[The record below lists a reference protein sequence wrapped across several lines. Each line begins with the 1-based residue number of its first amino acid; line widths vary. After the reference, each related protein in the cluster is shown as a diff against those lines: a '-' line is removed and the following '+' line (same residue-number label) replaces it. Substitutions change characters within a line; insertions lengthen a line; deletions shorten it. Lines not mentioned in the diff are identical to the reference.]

1 MNEEESVN
9 GTNGTI
15 ESERRIATVMF
26 ADISG
31 FTAMSEKM
39 DPEQVTCTMN
49 DCFCMMEQCID
60 LHGGT
65 IDKFMGDCVMV
76 LFGLPQAL
84 EDAPQ
89 KAVNTAIEL
98 RNQLYKF
105 NQEKNLSIPLNI
117 HIGINTGPVVAGM
130 VGGDKKQ
137 EYTVMGDTVNLAS
150 RLEDASQVGQILVG
164 PATYKATKAGFK
176 YKTLQ
181 PITLKGK
188 AEPVPVYELL
198 SVRETLSRMEHGVDR
213 MISSV
218 MVGRDNELNKLEFQ
232 IMKAINGEGSIVNV
246 IGEAGIGKSRLIA
259 ELKNREV
266 MKRVT
271 LLEGRAISMGANLGY
286 HLIINLLKN
295 WSQITEEDT
304 EVAAFTKLESAIRT
318 TYPEALGEILPFVAT
333 LMGIKLVG
341 RYAERMRGIEGE
353 ALEKLI
359 LKNVRDLITRGTQR
373 APLVAILED
382 LHWAD
387 TSSIELMES
396 LFRLAGK
403 ERIVFVNVF
412 RPGYAETGDRII
424 KTIKENYPDKYTEI
438 TLQPL
443 DEKQTETLITNLL
456 NIKGFPHKLKE
467 QIIERAGGNPYFIE
481 EVVRTFIDEGAVVM
495 KEGGFEVTDKLSTM
509 SIPRTIN
516 EVLMARIDRL
526 DQKTRDLVKTASVI
540 GRNFFYRILAEVA
553 RTIEDMD
560 SRLEYLEEI
569 QLIRDRKR
577 MDELEY
583 LFKHALA
590 QEVAYDSILVQRRK
604 EIHKS
609 VAESIEKVFN
619 ERLHEFYGMLAFHYS
634 QAEDLDKT
642 EEYLIKAGEES
653 LKASASSEALHYYQQ
668 ALELYL
674 GKYGDKAD
682 PEKVAMLEKNIALA
696 LFNKGKH
703 AESVPYF
710 DKVLAF
716 YGETVPKN
724 PVSIALKFSAGFFA
738 FLVGIYLPLLKWKKG
753 PTQKDKEL
761 ISLFYKKL
769 QALGVTDPQEFFIQF
784 LYFLKQFTKIDM
796 TKLENG
802 TGMMTSMSVLFSWPG
817 ISFRLSRRVLDF
829 VKDKIDMSDAKSVL
843 MYKFNDSVLSFLS
856 GDWLD
861 KNECDHNL
869 INWNL
874 RTGEFFFPSQ
884 YIWWNNVLFIP
895 QGNFSTS
902 QWAVQKLS
910 DISETYDYDM
920 AKVFKFCYNVYL
932 LMRCRKFQETLN
944 EAETGIQFISKTGFV
959 MHLFSLYTFKMMAQ
973 FMLGDVSG
981 SKETLEFA
989 EKIKS
994 QTILVPLIMGG
1005 FLLTKFILELFQLEE
1020 AIKSD
1025 DKSAFVIHRTN
1036 VYKVGTK
1043 ALKISDK
1050 TVSIQTEV
1058 LKLMG
1063 VYYWLIGKQ
1072 RKAKH
1077 WWRKAIKEGQRLGD
1091 RTELSRTYFEVG
1103 KRLLE
1108 PKSKYKELDGIK
1120 AEEYLEK
1127 AKAMFV
1133 EMDLQWDLDELEK
1146 LRLQMG
1152 T

>member
-1 MNEEESVN
+1 LYEEESVGEN
-9 GTNGTI
+9 NTSI

-49 DCFCMMEQCID
+49 DCFFMMGECIEK
-60 LHGGT
+60 HGGT
-65 IDKFMGDCVMV
+65 IDKFIGDCVMV
-76 LFGLPQAL
+76 LFGVPKAL

-89 KAVNTAIEL
+89 KAVNAAIEI
-98 RNQLYKF
+98 RNRLNKF
-105 NQEKNLSIPLNI
+105 NQEKNLTIPLNI

-130 VGGDKKQ
+130 IGSGQKQ
-137 EYTVMGDTVNLAS
+137 DFTVMGDTVNLAS

-164 PATYKATKAGFK
+164 PATYKATKTGFK
-176 YKTLQ
+176 YKTLK

-198 SVRETLSRMEHGVDR
+198 SVRETLYRVQPGADR

-218 MVGRDNELNKLEFQ
+218 MVGRDNELNTLELAVL
-232 IMKAINGEGSIVNV
+232 KAITGQGSIVNV

-259 ELKNREV
+259 ELKNRDV

-271 LLEGRAISMGANLGY
+271 LLEGRTISMGANLGY

-295 WSQITEEDT
+295 WAQITEEDS

-318 TYPEALGEILPFVAT
+318 TYPEALAEILPFVAT

-341 RYAERMRGIEGE
+341 RYADRVRGIEGE
-353 ALEKLI
+353 SLEKLI

-387 TSSIELMES
+387 TSSIELLES
-396 LFRLAGK
+396 LFRLATK
-403 ERIVFVNVF
+403 ERIVFINVF
-412 RPGYAETGDRII
+412 RPGYQETGDRII
-424 KTIKENYPDKYTEI
+424 KTIQENYQDKYNEI
-438 TLQPL
+438 MIQPL

-456 NIKGFPHKLKE
+456 NIKGFPHKFKE
-467 QIIERAGGNPYFIE
+467 QIVQRAEGNPYFIE
-481 EVVRTFIDEGAVVM
+481 EVVRSFIDEGAVVM
-495 KEGGFEVTDKLSTM
+495 RDQGFEVTDRLSSM

-553 RTIEDMD
+553 MTIEDMD

-569 QLIRDRKR
+569 QLIRERKR
-577 MDELEY
+577 MEELEY

-604 EIHKS
+604 ELHKS
-609 VAESIEKVFN
+609 VADSIEKVFN

-653 LKASASSEALHYYQQ
+653 LKASASAEALHYCQQ

-674 GKYGDKAD
+674 RKYGDKAD
-682 PEKVAMLEKNIALA
+682 PKKVAMLEKNIALA
-696 LFNKGKH
+696 LYNRGQY

-710 DKVLAF
+710 DKALTF
-716 YGETVPKN
+716 YGETTPRHKITKVLKLGAGILAYI
-724 PVSIALKFSAGFFA
+724 SAL
-738 FLVGIYLPLLKWKKG
+738 YLPFFHWKKE
-753 PTQKDKEL
+753 PTQEDNDFF
-761 ISLFYKKL
+761 SLDYKKCA
-769 QALGVTDPQEFFIQF
+769 ALSVTDPEEWFFQAF
-784 LYFLKQFTKIDM
+784 YFIRRFTKLDFTKID
-796 TKLENG
+796 
-802 TGMMTSMSVLFSWPG
+802 TGPGFNSIGVVLFALTG
-817 ISFRLSRRVLDF
+817 LSFTLSRRVLTF
-829 VKDKIDMSDAKSVL
+829 TKNKVDMADVRSMLFYQSNVL
-843 MYKFNDSVLSFLS
+843 IHNALS
-856 GDWLD
+856 GEWKDEIEIDQDLID
-861 KNECDHNL
+861 KN
-869 INWNL
+869 IAI
-874 RTGEFFFPSQ
+874 GEFFYVPV
-884 YIWWNNVLFIP
+884 YMIWASFVDIERGEFKAAQSLIE
-895 QGNFSTS
+895 Q
-902 QWAVQKLS
+902 LS
-910 DISETYDYDM
+910 DIAETYENDW
-920 AKVFKFCYNVYL
+920 ARVSKFLDSGTL
-932 LMRCRKFQETLN
+932 LMEYRKLHEAMNEVQE
-944 EAETGIQFISKTGFV
+944 GILFTERTGFRV
-959 MHLFSLYTFKMMAQ
+959 WVIYMYAMKARTQ
-973 FMLGDVSG
+973 IYLGDLHG
-981 SKETLEFA
+981 SEDSLVQA
-989 EKIKS
+989 EKIMS
-994 QTILVPLIMGG
+994 EQAVVPTHVAHL
-1005 FLLTKFILELFQLEE
+1005 FLNRFVLEMYLLEE
-1020 AIKSD
+1020 AIKKA
-1025 DKSAFVIHRTN
+1025 DKDATKKYRSKAISAGAR
-1036 VYKVGTK
+1036 
-1043 ALKISDK
+1043 ALKMANKYSLTK
-1050 TVSIQTEV
+1050 TET

-1063 VYYWLIGKQ
+1063 AYYWTIGKQ
-1072 RKAKH
+1072 RKAMK
-1077 WWRKAIKEGQRLGD
+1077 WWKEAIQEGQRMNYRL
-1091 RTELSRTYFEVG
+1091 ELSRSYFEVG

-1127 AKAMFV
+1127 ARVMFV

-1146 LRLQMG
+1146 LRLNLG
-1152 T
+1152 S

>member
-1 MNEEESVN
+1 
-9 GTNGTI
+9 
-15 ESERRIATVMF
+15 MF

-49 DCFCMMEQCID
+49 DCFCMMEECIKT
-60 LHGGT
+60 HGGT
-65 IDKFMGDCVMV
+65 IDKFIGDCVMV
-76 LFGLPQAL
+76 LFGVPKAL

-98 RNQLYKF
+98 RNGLYKF
-105 NQEKNLSIPLNI
+105 NQEKNLSIPLNL
-117 HIGINTGPVVAGM
+117 HIGINTGPVLSGM
-130 VGGDKKQ
+130 VGGSDKQ

-164 PATYKATKAGFK
+164 PATYKATKTGFK

-198 SVRETLSRMEHGVDR
+198 SVRESLSRLQQGADR
-213 MISSV
+213 MISSA
-218 MVGRDNELNKLEFQ
+218 MVGRDTELNKLEFQ

-259 ELKNREV
+259 ELKNRDV

-286 HLIINLLKN
+286 HLIIDLLKN

-341 RYAERMRGIEGE
+341 RYAERMKGIEGE

-359 LKNVRDLITRGTQR
+359 LKNVRDLITKGAER
-373 APLVAILED
+373 APLVVIMED

-387 TSSIELMES
+387 TSSIELLES

-403 ERIVFVNVF
+403 ERIVFINVF
-412 RPGYAETGDRII
+412 RPGYAETGDRVT
-424 KTIKENYPDKYTEI
+424 KTIQENYPERYTEI
-438 TLQPL
+438 TIQPL

-456 NIKGFPHKLKE
+456 NIKGFPHKLKD

-495 KEGGFEVTDKLSTM
+495 KEGGFEVTDRLNAM

-569 QLIRDRKR
+569 QLIRERKR
-577 MDELEY
+577 MEELEY

-604 EIHKS
+604 EMHRS
-609 VAESIEKVFN
+609 VADSIEKVFN
-619 ERLHEFYGMLAFHYS
+619 QRLHEFYGMLAFHYS

-653 LKASASSEALHYYQQ
+653 LKSSASAEALHYYQQ

-682 PEKVAMLEKNIALA
+682 LAKVAMLEKNIALA
-696 LFNKGKH
+696 LFNRGQL

-716 YGETVPKN
+716 YGETTPKYRI
-724 PVSIALKFSAGFFA
+724 SKALKFVAGFFA
-738 FLVGIYLPLLKWKKG
+738 FLVSIYLPFLKWRKD
-753 PTQKDKEL
+753 PTQVEKEVIGL
-761 ISLFYKKL
+761 YYTKL
-769 QALGVTDPQEFFIQF
+769 KALLMTDPLEWFIQTF
-784 LYFLKQFTKIDM
+784 YFDKRFTRFDLTKID
-796 TKLENG
+796 NG
-802 TGMMTSMSVLFSWPG
+802 TGILATMTTLFSYSG
-817 ISFRLSRRVLDF
+817 ISFNLSKKILEF
-829 VKDKIDMSDAKSVL
+829 VKNKIVMSDINSVLYYNLCKLLHDTLIGDWPDKIEI
-843 MYKFNDSVLSFLS
+843 
-856 GDWLD
+856 D
-861 KNECDHNL
+861 KDLIEQNL
-869 INWNL
+869 KA
-874 RTGEFFFPSQ
+874 GEF
-884 YIWWNNVLFIP
+884 YVTACFITRYVFLYAAR
-895 QGNFSTS
+895 GNFRAA
-902 QWAVQKLS
+902 QWVVQKLA
-910 DISETYDYDM
+910 DISETYSYDF
-920 AKVFKFCYNVYL
+920 AESCKSTWNSIL
-932 LMRCRKFQETLN
+932 LMKYRLMQDTLN
-944 EAETGIQFISKTGFV
+944 EVDAGIQIYEKIGMVVWCIHQYSIKARIQ
-959 MHLFSLYTFKMMAQ
+959 LMM
-973 FMLGDVSG
+973 GDVIGTIDS
-981 SKETLEFA
+981 LERA

-994 QTILVPLIMGG
+994 EWSVIPENVGEYVLSRFIMD
-1005 FLLTKFILELFQLEE
+1005 LYLWEE
-1020 AIKSD
+1020 ALGKA
-1025 DKSAFVIHRTN
+1025 DKRTSSIHRSNAFRTG
-1036 VYKVGTK
+1036 KD
-1043 ALKISDK
+1043 ALKIANKWAIIK
-1050 TVSIQTEV
+1050 TEA

-1072 RKAKH
+1072 REAMR
-1077 WWRKAIKEGQRLGD
+1077 WWRKTIKEGQRMND
-1091 RTELSRTYFEVG
+1091 RLELSRTYFEVG

-1108 PKSKYKELDGIK
+1108 PKSKHKELDGVK
-1120 AEEYLEK
+1120 AEEYLDK
-1127 AKAMFV
+1127 ARTMFE

-1146 LRLQMG
+1146 LRLHMG

>member
-1 MNEEESVN
+1 MH

-49 DCFCMMEQCID
+49 DCFFMMEECIEK
-60 LHGGT
+60 HGGT
-65 IDKFMGDCVMV
+65 IDKFIGDCVMV
-76 LFGLPQAL
+76 LFGIPKAL

-98 RNQLYKF
+98 RNRLHKF
-105 NQEKNLSIPLNI
+105 NGDKNLSIPLDI

-130 VGGDKKQ
+130 VGGEKRQD
-137 EYTVMGDTVNLAS
+137 YTVMGDAVNLAS
-150 RLEDASQVGQILVG
+150 RLEGASQVGQILVG
-164 PATYKATKAGFK
+164 PATYKATKHGFQ

-198 SVRETLSRMEHGVDR
+198 SVKETLSRVQPGVDR
-213 MISSV
+213 MISSA
-218 MVGRDNELNKLEFQ
+218 MVGRDTELNKLEFQ

-259 ELKNREV
+259 ELKNRDV

-271 LLEGRAISMGANLGY
+271 LLEGWAISMGANLGY
-286 HLIINLLKN
+286 HLIIDLLKN
-295 WSQITEEDT
+295 WAQITEDDS

-341 RYAERMRGIEGE
+341 RYVERIKGIEGE

-396 LFRLAGK
+396 LFRLAAK
-403 ERIVFVNVF
+403 EQIVFINVF

-424 KTIKENYPDKYTEI
+424 KTIQENYPAKYTEI
-438 TLQPL
+438 MLQPL

-456 NIKGFPHKLKE
+456 NIKGFPHKLKD
-467 QIIERAGGNPYFIE
+467 QIIQRAGGNPYFIE
-481 EVVRTFIDEGAVVM
+481 EVVRSFIDEGAVVM
-495 KEGGFEVTDKLSTM
+495 KESGFEVTDRLSSM

-553 RTIEDMD
+553 RTIEDID
-560 SRLEYLEEI
+560 NRLEYLEEI
-569 QLIRDRKR
+569 QLIRERKR
-577 MDELEY
+577 MEELEY

-604 EIHKS
+604 ELHKS
-609 VAESIEKVFN
+609 VADSIEKVFN
-619 ERLHEFYGMLAFHYS
+619 QRLHEFYGMLAYHYS

-653 LKASASSEALHYYQQ
+653 LKAAASSEALHYYQQ
-668 ALELYL
+668 ALDLYL
-674 GKYGDKAD
+674 RKYGKKAD
-682 PEKVAMLEKNIALA
+682 PGKVAMLEKNIALA
-696 LFNKGKH
+696 LFNRGQL
-703 AESVPYF
+703 AESVSYF

-716 YGETVPKN
+716 YGETIPKN
-724 PVSIALKFSAGFFA
+724 PILIALKFSTGFFA
-738 FLVGIYLPLLKWKKG
+738 FLVGIYLPFLKWRKD
-753 PTQKDKEL
+753 PTQRDKEI
-761 ISLFYKKL
+761 ISLYYKKL
-769 QALGVTDPQEFFIQF
+769 QALGVTDPKEFFIQSF
-784 LYFLKQFTKIDM
+784 YLIKHCSNFDM
-796 TKLENG
+796 TKIKNG
-802 TGMMTSMSVLFSWPG
+802 TGMLASMSFIFFWPG
-817 ISFRLSRRVLDF
+817 ISFTLSRKALDF
-829 VKDKIDMSDAKSVL
+829 VKDKIDMSDARSVFS
-843 MYKFNDSVLSFLS
+843 YKFPEFNHNCIAGNWPDKLNFNNELIDRNLEIGEFIFTTCWYEWNGFLS
-856 GDWLD
+856 IARGDFHTAQ
-861 KNECDHNL
+861 E
-869 INWNL
+869 
-874 RTGEFFFPSQ
+874 
-884 YIWWNNVLFIP
+884 
-895 QGNFSTS
+895 
-902 QWAVQKLS
+902 AVQKMS
-910 DISETYDYDM
+910 NIGETYDNDF
-920 AKVFKFCYNVYL
+920 AKIVKYYVNTFL
-932 LMRCRKFQETLN
+932 LMKFRKSHEAMD
-944 EAETGIQFISKTGFV
+944 EAELAIRFITKTDPG
-959 MHLFSLYTFKMMAQ
+959 MMLISLYSLKARIQMMFQDSEGAADSINQ
-973 FMLGDVSG
+973 
-981 SKETLEFA
+981 A
-989 EKIKS
+989 EKI
-994 QTILVPLIMGG
+994 TLEVRAVPQQSGEL
-1005 FLLTKFILELFQLEE
+1005 FLSSFILNLQHLEE
-1020 AIKSD
+1020 STKKG
-1025 DKSAFVIHRTN
+1025 DKSASSFHRASAL
-1036 VYKVGTK
+1036 KIGTK
-1043 ALKISDK
+1043 AVNMANKYALLK
-1050 TVSIQTEV
+1050 TEV

-1063 VYYWLIGKQ
+1063 VYFWVIGKQ
-1072 RKAKH
+1072 RKAIK
-1077 WWRKAIKEGQRLGD
+1077 WWRKTIKEGQRLND
-1091 RTELSRTYFEVG
+1091 RLELSRTYYEVG

-1108 PKSKYKELDGIK
+1108 PKSKHKELDGIK

-1127 AKAMFV
+1127 ARTMFE

-1146 LRLQMG
+1146 IRLHLG
-1152 T
+1152 

>member
-1 MNEEESVN
+1 MN
-9 GTNGTI
+9 GTNGTT

-49 DCFCMMEQCID
+49 DCFCMMGDCIET
-60 LHGGT
+60 HGGT
-65 IDKFMGDCVMV
+65 IDKFIGDCVMV
-76 LFGLPQAL
+76 LFGVPKAL

-89 KAVNTAIEL
+89 KAVNAAIEI
-98 RNQLYKF
+98 RNRLYKF
-105 NQEKNLSIPLNI
+105 NKDKKLSIPLNI
-117 HIGINTGPVVAGM
+117 HIGINTGPVVSGM
-130 VGGDKKQ
+130 VGSETKQ
-137 EYTVMGDTVNLAS
+137 DFTVMGDTVNLAS

-164 PATYKATKAGFK
+164 PATYKATKQGFT
-176 YKTLQ
+176 YKTLP
-181 PITLKGK
+181 PIALKGK

-198 SVRETLSRMEHGVDR
+198 SVKETLYRVQPGADR
-213 MISSV
+213 MISSA
-218 MVGRDNELNKLEFQ
+218 MVGRDSELNKLEFQ

-259 ELKNREV
+259 ELKNSTAI
-266 MKRVT
+266 KKVT
-271 LLEGRAISMGANLGY
+271 LLEGRAISMGVNLGY
-286 HLIINLLKN
+286 HLIIDLLKN
-295 WSQITEEDT
+295 WAQITEEDS
-304 EVAAFTKLESAIRT
+304 EVAAFTKLESAIRN

-341 RYAERMRGIEGE
+341 RYAERMKGIEGE

-373 APLVAILED
+373 APLVVILED
-382 LHWAD
+382 LHWSD

-396 LFRLAGK
+396 LFRLATK
-403 ERIVFVNVF
+403 ERIAFINVF
-412 RPGYAETGDRII
+412 RPGYAETGDRIT
-424 KTIKENYPDKYTEI
+424 KTIQENYPDKYTEI
-438 TLQPL
+438 ALQPL

-456 NIKGFPHKLKE
+456 NIKGFPHKLKD

-481 EVVRTFIDEGAVVM
+481 EVVRSFIDEGAVVM
-495 KEGGFEVTDKLSTM
+495 KEGGFEITDRLANM

-526 DQKTRDLVKTASVI
+526 DLKTRDLVKTASVI

-560 SRLEYLEEI
+560 SRLDYLEEI
-569 QLIRDRKR
+569 QLIRERKR
-577 MDELEY
+577 MEELEY

-590 QEVAYDSILVQRRK
+590 QEVAYDSILIQRRK
-604 EIHKS
+604 ELHKN
-609 VAESIEKVFN
+609 VADSIEKVFN
-619 ERLHEFYGMLAFHYS
+619 ERLHEFYGMLAYHYS

-653 LKASASSEALHYYQQ
+653 LKSSASSEALHYYQQ

-682 PEKVAMLEKNIALA
+682 PEKVAMLEKNITLA
-696 LFNKGKH
+696 LFNRGLH

-710 DKVLAF
+710 EKVLTF
-716 YGETVPKN
+716 YGEKVPKN
-724 PVSIALKFSAGFFA
+724 PIYKTLKFIAGFFA
-738 FLVGIYLPLLKWKKG
+738 FLVSFYLPFIKWKKD
-753 PTQKDKEL
+753 PTPKDKEI
-761 ISLFYKKL
+761 ISLFHKKC
-769 QALGVTDPQEFFIQF
+769 QALGTTDPQEFFIQSF
-784 LYFLKQFTKIDM
+784 YVIKRMSKFDITKI
-796 TKLENG
+796 ENG
-802 TGMMTSMSVLFSWPG
+802 TGIMATLSLIFSWAG
-817 ISFRLSRRVLDF
+817 ISFTLGRRVLEF

-843 MYKFNDSVLSFLS
+843 MYKCSDSILSFLS

-861 KNECDHNL
+861 KKECDHNL
-869 INWNL
+869 INLNL
-874 RTGEFFFPSQ
+874 RMGEFMFSTS
-884 YIWWNNVLFIP
+884 YIWFNNILYIP

-902 QWAVQKLS
+902 QWAVQQLS
-910 DISETYDYDM
+910 DISETYDNDFV
-920 AKVFKFCYNVYL
+920 KVIKFTYNLYL
-932 LMRCRKFQETLN
+932 LMRCRKFQEALN
-944 EAETGIQFISKTGFV
+944 EAETGIQFTSKTGFV
-959 MHLFSLYTFKMMAQ
+959 MHLLALYSHKMKAQ

-981 SKETLEFA
+981 SKETLELF
-989 EKIKS
+989 ERIKS
-994 QTILVPLIMGG
+994 QTIIVPLIMGE
-1005 FLLTKFILELFQLEE
+1005 FLLNKFILELFQLEE

-1025 DKSAFVIHRTN
+1025 DKPTFVIHRTN
-1036 VYKVGTK
+1036 AYKAGTK

-1050 TVSIQTEV
+1050 AVPLKTEA

-1063 VYYWLIGKQ
+1063 VYFWIIEKQGKAI
-1072 RKAKH
+1072 K
-1077 WWRKAIKEGQRLGD
+1077 WWRKTIKEGQRLND
-1091 RTELSRTYFEVG
+1091 RLELSRTYYEVG

-1127 AKAMFV
+1127 AKVMFE

-1146 LRLQMG
+1146 VKLHIG

>member
-1 MNEEESVN
+1 MN

-49 DCFCMMEQCID
+49 DCFCMMGECIKT
-60 LHGGT
+60 HGGT
-65 IDKFMGDCVMV
+65 IDKFIGDCVMV
-76 LFGLPQAL
+76 LFGLPKAL

-98 RNQLYKF
+98 RNRLYQF
-105 NQEKNLSIPLNI
+105 NKDKNLSIPLNI

-130 VGGDKKQ
+130 VGSEDKKDF
-137 EYTVMGDTVNLAS
+137 TVMGDTVNLVS

-198 SVRETLSRMEHGVDR
+198 SIRETLSRMQPGVDR
-213 MISSV
+213 MISSA
-218 MVGRDNELNKLEFQ
+218 MVGRDTELNKLEFQ
-232 IMKAINGEGSIVNV
+232 IMKAINGEGSIVTV

-259 ELKNREV
+259 ELKNSPV
-266 MKRVT
+266 MKKVT

-286 HLIINLLKN
+286 HLIIDLLKN
-295 WSQITEEDT
+295 WAQITEDDS

-341 RYAERMRGIEGE
+341 RYAERMKGIEGE

-359 LKNVRDLITRGTQR
+359 LKNVRDLITKGTQR
-373 APLVAILED
+373 APLVVILED

-396 LFRLAGK
+396 LFRLAAK
-403 ERIVFVNVF
+403 ERIVFINVF
-412 RPGYAETGDRII
+412 RPGYAETGDRIT
-424 KTIKENYPDKYTEI
+424 KTIQENYPDKYTEI
-438 TLQPL
+438 VLQPL
-443 DEKQTETLITNLL
+443 DEKETETLITNLL

-467 QIIERAGGNPYFIE
+467 QIVQRAGGNPYFIE

-495 KEGGFEVTDKLSTM
+495 KEGGFEVTDRLNAM

-569 QLIRDRKR
+569 QLIRERKR
-577 MDELEY
+577 MEELEY

-604 EIHKS
+604 ELHKN
-609 VAESIEKVFN
+609 VADSIEKVFN
-619 ERLHEFYGMLAFHYS
+619 ERLHDFYGMLAFHYS

-653 LKASASSEALHYYQQ
+653 LKASASSEALQYYQQ

-682 PEKVAMLEKNIALA
+682 PAKVAMLEKNIALA
-696 LFNKGKH
+696 LLNKGQL
-703 AESVPYF
+703 AESVKYF

-724 PVSIALKFSAGFFA
+724 PIFKALKFGAGFFA
-738 FLVGIYLPLLKWKKG
+738 FLVSIYLPFLKWRRT
-753 PTQKDKEL
+753 PTQKDKEV
-761 ISLFYKKL
+761 ISLFYKKDT
-769 QALGVTDPQEFFIQF
+769 ALGMTDPLKFFIQTF
-784 LYFLKQFTKIDM
+784 YFLNYFTRFDVRKVEYGIGIM
-796 TKLENG
+796 VG
-802 TGMMTSMSVLFSWPG
+802 TSVLFFWTG
-817 ISFRLSRRVLDF
+817 ISFTLSRRVLDF
-829 VKDKIDMSDAKSVL
+829 AKDKIDISDVRSVL
-843 MYKFNDSVLSFLS
+843 FYKECQLIHNGMK
-856 GDWLD
+856 GDGPHKLNFEHD
-861 KNECDHNL
+861 LVNRNL
-869 INWNL
+869 EL
-874 RTGEFFFPSQ
+874 GEFITTPVWYEWNGFFHIARGDFHAAQ
-884 YIWWNNVLFIP
+884 E
-895 QGNFSTS
+895 
-902 QWAVQKLS
+902 AVQNIH
-910 DISETYDYDM
+910 DIGETYDNDW
-920 AKVFKFCYNVYL
+920 ARVLKYL
-932 LMRCRKFQETLN
+932 VNTIFMMKYRKTHEAME
-944 EAETGIQFISKTGFV
+944 EAEQAIQFMSSKTSFR
-959 MHLFSLYTFKMMAQ
+959 MYLISIYSLKARVQMM
-973 FMLGDVSG
+973 FRD
-981 SKETLEFA
+981 LEGAADSIDQA
-989 EKIKS
+989 EKI
-994 QTILVPLIMGG
+994 TLEVRAVPQQSGEL
-1005 FLLTKFILELFQLEE
+1005 FLSSFILNLQHLEE
-1020 AIKSD
+1020 STKKG
-1025 DKSAFVIHRTN
+1025 DKSASSFHRASALKN
-1036 VYKVGTK
+1036 GTK
-1043 ALKISDK
+1043 AVNMANKYALLK
-1050 TVSIQTEV
+1050 TEV

-1072 RKAKH
+1072 RKAMQ
-1077 WWRKAIKEGQRLGD
+1077 WWRKAITEGQRLND
-1091 RTELSRTYFEVG
+1091 RLELSRTYYEVG
-1103 KRLLE
+1103 KRLVE
-1108 PKSKYKELDGIK
+1108 PKSKHKELDGIK

-1127 AKAMFV
+1127 ARSMFE

-1146 LRLQMG
+1146 LELHLKA
-1152 T
+1152 

>member
-1 MNEEESVN
+1 MSENN
-9 GTNGTI
+9 HHI

-39 DPEQVTCTMN
+39 DPEQVTCVMN
-49 DCFCMMEQCID
+49 DCFCMMEECIEQ
-60 LHGGT
+60 HGGT
-65 IDKFMGDCVMV
+65 IDKFIGDCVMV
-76 LFGLPQAL
+76 LFGIPKAL

-98 RNQLYKF
+98 RNRLCKF
-105 NQEKNLSIPLNI
+105 NQEKNLSIPLNL
-117 HIGINTGPVVAGM
+117 HIGINTGPVLAGM
-130 VGGDKKQ
+130 VGGSDKQ

-164 PATYKATKAGFK
+164 PDTYKATKKGFQ

-188 AEPVPVYELL
+188 SDPVPVYELL
-198 SVRETLSRMEHGVDR
+198 SVKETLSRMQPGADR
-213 MISSV
+213 MISSA
-218 MVGRDNELNKLEFQ
+218 MVGRDTELSKLELQ
-232 IMKAINGEGSIVNV
+232 VMKAINGEGSIVNV

-286 HLIINLLKN
+286 HLIIDLLKN
-295 WSQITEEDT
+295 WARITEEDS

-341 RYAERMRGIEGE
+341 RYVERVKGIEGE

-359 LKNVRDLITRGTQR
+359 LKNGRDLVTRGTQR
-373 APLVAILED
+373 TPVVVILED

-387 TSSIELMES
+387 ASSIEFMES
-396 LFRLAGK
+396 LFRLASK
-403 ERIVFVNVF
+403 ERIVFINVF
-412 RPGYAETGDRII
+412 RPGYADTGDRIT
-424 KTIKENYPDKYTEI
+424 KTIQESYPEQYTEI
-438 TLQPL
+438 TLPPL

-467 QIIERAGGNPYFIE
+467 QIVERAGGNPYFIE
-481 EVVRTFIDEGAVVM
+481 EVVRSFIDEGAVVI
-495 KEGGFEVTDKLSTM
+495 KEGGFEVTDKLTTM

-553 RTIEDMD
+553 RTIEDID

-569 QLIRDRKR
+569 QLIRERKR
-577 MDELEY
+577 MEELEY

-604 EIHKS
+604 EMHKS
-609 VAESIEKVFN
+609 VAGSIEKVFN
-619 ERLHEFYGMLAFHYS
+619 ERLHEFYGMLAYHYS

-653 LKASASSEALHYYQQ
+653 LKASASAEALHYYQQ
-668 ALELYL
+668 ALDLYL
-674 GKYGDKAD
+674 RKVGENAD

-696 LFNKGKH
+696 LFIRGQFG
-703 AESVPYF
+703 ESVEYF
-710 DKVLAF
+710 DKVLTF
-716 YGETVPKN
+716 YGETIPTN
-724 PVSIALKFSAGFFA
+724 PIFKALKFGSGFIA
-738 FLVGIYLPLLKWKKG
+738 FLVSIYLPFFKWKKD
-753 PTQKDKEL
+753 PTPRDKEI
-761 ISLFYKKL
+761 ISLFSKKL
-769 QALGVTDPQEFFIQF
+769 LALSVTDPQEFFIQAF
-784 LYFLKQFTKIDM
+784 YIMKFTKFDV
-796 TKLENG
+796 TKIENG
-802 TGMMTSMSVLFSWPG
+802 VGIIAATSTLFSYTG
-817 ISFRLSRRVLDF
+817 ISFSLSRKVLDF
-829 VKDKIDMSDAKSVL
+829 VKDKIDMTDVRSGLS
-843 MYKFNDSVLSFLS
+843 YKFYRSVLSCMS
-856 GDWLD
+856 GDWPEEIEYDMDLMD
-861 KNECDHNL
+861 QNL
-869 INWNL
+869 GIGEVFSTTSYICWNNL
-874 RTGEFFFPSQ
+874 MYSARGDFHAAQGLVQKAYDIGETYENDYAKSMKFFF
-884 YIWWNNVLFIP
+884 N
-895 QGNFSTS
+895 T
-902 QWAVQKLS
+902 
-910 DISETYDYDM
+910 
-920 AKVFKFCYNVYL
+920 YL
-932 LMRCRKFQETLN
+932 LTRWRKLQEALN
-944 EAETGIQFISKTGFV
+944 ETGAGIQFISKTGFAPY
-959 MHLFSLYTFKMMAQ
+959 LIILYSLKARIQ

-981 SKETLEFA
+981 DTNSLGQA
-989 EKIKS
+989 ERIRS
-994 QTILVPLIMGG
+994 EVTVVPL
-1005 FLLTKFILELFQLEE
+1005 FLGDYVLSRFILDIYQLEE
-1020 AIKSD
+1020 AKKRA
-1025 DKSAFVIHRTN
+1025 DKTTSSMLRVNAYREGKN
-1036 VYKVGTK
+1036 
-1043 ALKISDK
+1043 ALKTADK
-1050 TVSIQTEV
+1050 LASIKTEA

-1063 VYYWLIGKQ
+1063 VYSWIIGKQ
-1072 RKAKH
+1072 RKAIK
-1077 WWRKAIKEGQRLGD
+1077 WWRKAIAEGKRLND
-1091 RTELSRTYFEVG
+1091 RLELSRTYFEVG

-1108 PKSKYKELDGIK
+1108 PMSKYKELDGIK

-1127 AKAMFV
+1127 ARVMFE

-1146 LRLQMG
+1146 VRLQME

>member
-1 MNEEESVN
+1 MN

-49 DCFCMMEQCID
+49 DCFFMMGECIEK
-60 LHGGT
+60 HGGT
-65 IDKFMGDCVMV
+65 IDKFIGDCVMV
-76 LFGLPQAL
+76 LFGVPKAL

-89 KAVNTAIEL
+89 KAVNAAIEI
-98 RNQLYKF
+98 RNRLYKF
-105 NQEKNLSIPLNI
+105 NQEKSLTIPLNI

-130 VGGDKKQ
+130 IGSGQKQ
-137 EYTVMGDTVNLAS
+137 DFTVMGDTVNLAS

-164 PATYKATKAGFK
+164 PATYKATKTGFK

-181 PITLKGK
+181 PIALKGK

-198 SVRETLSRMEHGVDR
+198 SVKETLYRVQHGADR
-213 MISSV
+213 MISSA
-218 MVGRDNELNKLEFQ
+218 MVGRDTELNKLELA
-232 IMKAINGEGSIVNV
+232 IIKALNEEGSIVSV

-286 HLIINLLKN
+286 HLIIDLLKN
-295 WSQITEEDT
+295 WAQITEDDS

-318 TYPEALGEILPFVAT
+318 TYPEALREILPFVAT

-341 RYAERMRGIEGE
+341 RYAERVKGIEGE

-373 APLVAILED
+373 APLVVILED

-396 LFRLAGK
+396 LFRLAAK
-403 ERIVFVNVF
+403 ERIVFINVF
-412 RPGYAETGDRII
+412 RPGYTDTGDRII
-424 KTIKENYPDKYTEI
+424 KTIQENYPEKYTEI
-438 TLQPL
+438 TIQPL

-467 QIIERAGGNPYFIE
+467 QIVQRAGGNPYFIE

-495 KEGGFEVTDKLSTM
+495 KEDGFEVTEKLGSM
-509 SIPRTIN
+509 AIPRTIN

-526 DQKTRDLVKTASVI
+526 DLKTRVLVKTASVI

-569 QLIRDRKR
+569 QLIRERKR
-577 MDELEY
+577 MEELEY

-609 VAESIEKVFN
+609 VADSIEKVFN
-619 ERLHEFYGMLAFHYS
+619 ERLHEFYVMLAYHYS
-634 QAEDLDKT
+634 QAEDMDKT

-653 LKASASSEALHYYQQ
+653 LKSSASAEALHYYQQ
-668 ALELYL
+668 ALDLYL
-674 GKYGDKAD
+674 SKYGDKAD
-682 PEKVAMLEKNIALA
+682 PEKVAMLEKSIALS
-696 LFNKGKH
+696 LFNRGYL

-716 YGETVPKN
+716 YGETIPKN
-724 PVSIALKFSAGFFA
+724 PTSIALKFSAGFFS
-738 FLVGIYLPLLKWKKG
+738 FLVSVYFPFLKWKRN
-753 PTQKDKEL
+753 PTQLDKEI
-761 ISLFYKKL
+761 ISLLYKKVL
-769 QALGVTDPQEFFIQF
+769 ALLMTDPQQMFVQSF
-784 LYFLKQFTKIDM
+784 YFLKQFTKLDLTKID
-796 TKLENG
+796 NG
-802 TGMMTSMSVLFSWPG
+802 AGMMATIAGLFCYSG
-817 ISFRLSRRVLDF
+817 ISFTLSRKVLDF
-829 VKDKIDMSDAKSVL
+829 VKNKIVMSDIKSAL
-843 MYKFNDSVLSFLS
+843 YYHLSKFAYDILI
-856 GDWLD
+856 GDWPDNIEMD
-861 KNECDHNL
+861 KDLIEQNL
-869 INWNL
+869 KA
-874 RTGEFFFPSQ
+874 GEIYITSCLISRYVPLYVKRGNSQ
-884 YIWWNNVLFIP
+884 AA
-895 QGNFSTS
+895 
-902 QWAVQKLS
+902 QWAVQKMA
-910 DISETYDYDM
+910 DIGETYSYDF
-920 AKVFKFCYNVYL
+920 AKSCKCTWNTLL
-932 LMRCRKFQETLN
+932 LMKYRLMQDTLN
-944 EAETGIQFISKTGFV
+944 EVEAGIQVQERIGIRVWCIHQYSIKA
-959 MHLFSLYTFKMMAQ
+959 MIQLMM
-973 FMLGDVSG
+973 GDVIGAMDS
-981 SKETLEFA
+981 LERA
-989 EKIKS
+989 DKIKS
-994 QTILVPLIMGG
+994 EGS
-1005 FLLTKFILELFQLEE
+1005 FLPENVGEFVLSRFMMELCLWEE
-1020 AIKSD
+1020 ALRKA
-1025 DKSAFVIHRTN
+1025 DKTTLSMHHTNAF
-1036 VYKVGTK
+1036 KAGTEV
-1043 ALKISDK
+1043 LKIAK
-1050 TVSIQTEV
+1050 KYALIKVEA

-1063 VYYWLIGKQ
+1063 VYYWLLGKQ
-1072 RKAKH
+1072 RKALK
-1077 WWRKAIKEGQRLGD
+1077 WWHKAIAEGTRLND
-1091 RTELSRTYFEVG
+1091 RLELSRTYFEVG
-1103 KRLLE
+1103 KHLLD
-1108 PKSKYKELDGIK
+1108 PTSKYKELDGIK
-1120 AEEYLEK
+1120 AEEYLGK
-1127 AKAMFV
+1127 ARTMFE

-1146 LRLQMG
+1146 LRLHMG

>member
-1 MNEEESVN
+1 LNEEDSVSEN
-9 GTNGTI
+9 NTSI

-49 DCFCMMEQCID
+49 DCFFMMGECIEK
-60 LHGGT
+60 HGGT

-76 LFGLPQAL
+76 LFGVPKAL

-98 RNQLYKF
+98 RNCLERF
-105 NQEKNLSIPLNI
+105 NTEKKLTIPLNL

-130 VGGDKKQ
+130 IGSGQKQ
-137 EYTVMGDTVNLAS
+137 EFTVMGDTVNLAS

-164 PATYKATKAGFK
+164 PATYKATKQSFQ
-176 YKTLQ
+176 YKALP

-188 AEPVPVYELL
+188 EEPVPVYELL
-198 SVRETLSRMEHGVDR
+198 SVRETLFRGQLGADR

-218 MVGRDNELNKLEFQ
+218 MVGRDDELNTLELAVL
-232 IMKAINGEGSIVNV
+232 KAITGQGSIVNV

-286 HLIINLLKN
+286 HLIIDLLKN
-295 WSQITEEDT
+295 WARITEDDS

-341 RYAERMRGIEGE
+341 RYSERMKGIEGE

-359 LKNVRDLITRGTQR
+359 LKNVRDLITKGTQR

-382 LHWAD
+382 LHWTD
-387 TSSIELMES
+387 TSSIELIES
-396 LFRLAGK
+396 LFRLATK
-403 ERIVFVNVF
+403 ERIVFINVF
-412 RPGYAETGDRII
+412 RPGYAETGDRIV
-424 KTIKENYPDKYTEI
+424 KTIQEDYSDKYTEI

-456 NIKGFPHKLKE
+456 NIKGFPHKLKD

-481 EVVRTFIDEGAVVM
+481 EVVRSFIDEGAVVM
-495 KEGGFEVTDKLSTM
+495 KEGGFEVTDRLATM
-509 SIPRTIN
+509 NIPRTIN
-516 EVLMARIDRL
+516 EVLMGRIDRL
-526 DQKTRDLVKTASVI
+526 DQKTRDLVKTAAVI

-569 QLIRDRKR
+569 QLIRERKR
-577 MDELEY
+577 MEELEY

-604 EIHKS
+604 EMHKS
-609 VAESIEKVFN
+609 VADSIERVFN
-619 ERLHEFYGMLAFHYS
+619 EKLYEFYGMLAYHYS

-653 LKASASSEALHYYQQ
+653 IKSSASAEALNYYQQ

-674 GKYGDKAD
+674 KKHGDKAD

-696 LFNKGKH
+696 LFNRGQY
-703 AESVPYF
+703 AEAVPYF
-710 DKVLAF
+710 DKALAF
-716 YGETVPKN
+716 YGETIPNN
-724 PVSIALKFSAGFFA
+724 PILKGLKFGSGFFA
-738 FLVGIYLPLLKWKKG
+738 FLISIYHPFFKWKKD
-753 PTQKDKEL
+753 PTQRDKEI

-769 QALGVTDPQEFFIQF
+769 QGMIVTDPKESFIQAIFFIKLF
-784 LYFLKQFTKIDM
+784 SKYDVMKI
-796 TKLENG
+796 ENG
-802 TGMMTSMSVLFSWPG
+802 TGIMASMGALFGWTG
-817 ISFRLSRRVLDF
+817 ISFTLSGKVLNF
-829 VKDKIDMSDAKSVL
+829 THNKIDNQDIKSILIDKL
-843 MYKFNDSVLSFLS
+843 MWQQHNYSTGNWPEEIDPDIELIDRNVSY
-856 GDWLD
+856 G
-861 KNECDHNL
+861 ECY
-869 INWNL
+869 
-874 RTGEFFFPSQ
+874 F
-884 YIWWNNVLFIP
+884 
-895 QGNFSTS
+895 TS
-902 QWAVQKLS
+902 SCIVWDYFVDIARGHFGRAQPAVQKLS
-910 DISETYDYDM
+910 YISDAYEHEL
-920 AKVFKFCYNVYL
+920 AKVNYLIFKTYL
-932 LMRCRKFQETLN
+932 SMKRRNLQNTLS
-944 EAETGIQFISKTGFV
+944 EADEGIQFISKTGFGIY
-959 MHLFSLYTFKMMAQ
+959 LLLLYAAKVRIQMI
-973 FMLGDVSG
+973 LGD
-981 SKETLEFA
+981 KEGINDCIENA
-989 EKIKS
+989 EKIIS
-994 QTILVPLIMGG
+994 REITVPFVKADYQLIV
-1005 FLLTKFILELFQLEE
+1005 FILRLSQLEE
-1020 AIKSD
+1020 SLLKGDKKSLSLYKSQASSAGSVALGTADKLAFIK
-1025 DKSAFVIHRTN
+1025 TE
-1036 VYKVGTK
+1036 T
-1043 ALKISDK
+1043 LKM
-1050 TVSIQTEV
+1050 
-1058 LKLMG
+1058 MG
-1063 VYYWLIGKQ
+1063 VYYWIIGKQ
-1072 RKAKH
+1072 RKAMK
-1077 WWRKAIKEGQRLGD
+1077 WWRKAIAEGTRLND
-1091 RTELSRTYFEVG
+1091 CLELSRTYYEVG
-1103 KRLLE
+1103 KHLLE
-1108 PKSKYKELDGIK
+1108 PKSKHKKLDGIK

-1127 AKAMFV
+1127 ARVMFE

-1146 LRLQMG
+1146 LKLHMG